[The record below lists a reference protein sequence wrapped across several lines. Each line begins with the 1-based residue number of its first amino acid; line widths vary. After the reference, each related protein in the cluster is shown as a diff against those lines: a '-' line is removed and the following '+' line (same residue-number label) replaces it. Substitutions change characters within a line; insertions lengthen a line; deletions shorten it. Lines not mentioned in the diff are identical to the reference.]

1 MLARYKEA
9 SIPPALWLEQ
19 SLLAFRESLLDL
31 CQPNRAPT
39 HQPLERTTPH
49 TNTIPTSDSN
59 SNVSQSSLAQAAS
72 TKQILDNFNKLMTSC
87 VVLRIENFTLYRVTT
102 SGKKEMPKEFIS
114 GESEWRSKLYQF
126 WQPMRMAVDSSD
138 SLNKAMN
145 MNSR

>member
-1 MLARYKEA
+1 
-9 SIPPALWLEQ
+9 
-19 SLLAFRESLLDL
+19 
-31 CQPNRAPT
+31 
-39 HQPLERTTPH
+39 
-49 TNTIPTSDSN
+49 
-59 SNVSQSSLAQAAS
+59 
-72 TKQILDNFNKLMTSC
+72 MTSC